1 MADDKCWIGGGG
13 GGGGG
18 RCHLFVSNSNL
29 SLNWLDSGVAD
40 DKCWIGGGEEGGR
53 CHLFVSN
60 SNLSLNWL
68 DPGGLMT
75 DVGLGA
81 VSVICVIKLVRRARE
96 AGHNY

>member
-1 MADDKCWIGGGG
+1 M
-13 GGGGG
+13 
-18 RCHLFVSNSNL
+18 
-29 SLNWLDSGVAD
+29 
-40 DKCWIGGGEEGGR
+40 GEEGGR